1 MGEEQEAKQDKLD
14 EVAENKM
21 MAEVHAQ
28 RRQAKLDR
36 EINDKAKHVDSL
48 MSDPRMR
55 EDVPWEVSPYVPGKL
70 INYKRLSPEEA
81 QDGLNMN
88 AQLVLENMI
97 AKDKAL
103 EEEAGEARRV
113 KTQMAARSALEERKQ
128 MIAMQ
133 KRNEMVEHNKMMA
146 EQKKA
151 KDARE
156 RRAHKSFDIVA

>member
-21 MAEVHAQ
+21 MAEAHAQ

-55 EDVPWEVSPYVPGKL
+55 EDVPWEVNPNVPGKL

-88 AQLVLENMI
+88 AQLALEKMI

-103 EEEAGEARRV
+103 EEEAAEAQRI
-113 KTQMAARSALEERKQ
+113 KTQMSVQASLEDRKA
-128 MIAMQ
+128 MIAQQ
-133 KRNEMVEHNKMMA
+133 KRNEMVEHNKMLA

-151 KDARE
+151 KDA
-156 RRAHKSFDIVA
+156 